1 MTWILV
7 LALPPLALALAYARA
22 PLFLWGGA
30 GYAWWIALGVSVGLP
45 LWLTVLGVFVWTGLL
60 VLVGH
65 VPTRQRLLT
74 APLFRAFAKA
84 LPLMSQ
90 TEREALEAGTVW
102 WEAELF
108 RGNPDWSKLLAT
120 PWPKLT
126 AEEQAFLDNETEEL
140 CRLVD
145 DWACGLTKDMP
156 DAVWRYIKEKGF
168 LGMII
173 PKEYGGKGFSAYA
186 HSQVIT
192 KLSTRSSAPAVT
204 VMVPN
209 SLGPAE
215 LLLHYGTP
223 EQKAHYL
230 PRLARGEEIPA
241 FALTSPWAGSDAA
254 SLPDAGVV
262 CRGQWQ
268 GKDVIGIRVS
278 FNKRY
283 ITLAPVCTVFGLAF
297 QLFDPDN
304 LLGRGQEIGITLALI
319 PANHPGVEIG
329 RRHLPLDAAW
339 MNGPIRGEDVFIP
352 LDFVIGGEAMVGQGW
367 RMLMECLAAGRSIS
381 LPGSNTGMQQL
392 TARTVG
398 AYARVRYQFK
408 TQIGRFEGVE
418 EALAR
423 IGGNTYVCD
432 AARVLTAAAV
442 DQGQKPSV
450 VSAIVKYHVTE
461 RARQTVNDGMDV
473 IGGKG
478 ICLGP
483 QNFLGRAYEQI
494 PVGITVEG
502 ANILTRSLILF
513 GQGAVRCHPYVLE
526 EMRAA
531 HAGDLASFDRAFW
544 AHVVHTLSN
553 GARAIVMGLT
563 GARFV
568 RGPQGVAPQ
577 TRRYYQQLTRFSAA
591 FAFLADVSMGV
602 LGGALKRKERLSAR
616 LGDILAQLY
625 LASAALRRFEADG
638 RPADDLPLLQWA
650 VWDAIYRAQNAFI
663 GVIDNF
669 PLPLARA
676 LARFAVFPLGRPYR
690 LPDDRLGHEVAKT
703 LITPGPARD
712 RLTACVFLP
721 QALEEPVA
729 ALEAALSA
737 TVRCE
742 AIEAKVRVA
751 QAQGRFTPSLEA
763 RASASVD
770 AVWYEAHAAGVI
782 TDEELAQITER
793 NRLRDLVIRVDDFP
807 YDFGLK
813 AAAAQLDDARIAATA
828 AIPPA
833 SRPWPERQC
842 LGEKAN
848 NRSFAALPN

>member
-1 MTWILV
+1 MTWFLLLFLPLLV
-7 LALPPLALALAYARA
+7 VALAYGRA

-30 GYAWWIALGVSVGLP
+30 ILAWWLALCAAGHFPGWVALTGVVILGGIVG
-45 LWLTVLGVFVWTGLL
+45 
-60 VLVGH
+60 LVGH
-65 VPTRQRLLT
+65 RPTRKRWVT
-74 APLFRAFAKA
+74 APIFRAFAKA
-84 LPLMSQ
+84 LPSMSQ
-90 TEREALEAGTVW
+90 TERDALEAGTVW
-102 WEAELF
+102 WEGELF
-108 RGNPDWSKLLAT
+108 RGNPNWQKFLSYA
-120 PWPKLT
+120 WPKLT
-126 AEEQAFLDNETEEL
+126 PEEQSFLNHETETL
-140 CRLVD
+140 CQMVD
-145 DWACGLTKDMP
+145 DWACSQKKDMP
-156 DAVWRYIKEKGF
+156 DEVWQYIKEEGF

-223 EQKAHYL
+223 EQKLYYL

-254 SLPDAGVV
+254 SIPDAGVV
-262 CRGQWQ
+262 CRGEYQ
-268 GKDVIGIRVS
+268 GREVLGIRVS

-297 QLFDPDN
+297 QLYDPDH
-304 LLGRGQEIGITLALI
+304 LLGKGKEIGITLALI

-329 RRHLPLDAAW
+329 RRHLPLDAVW
-339 MNGPIRGEDVFIP
+339 MNGPIRGENVFIP
-352 LDFVIGGEAMVGQGW
+352 LDFVIGGEAMVGKGW

-381 LPGSNTGMQQL
+381 LPGSNTGMQQV
-392 TARTVG
+392 TARAVG

-423 IGGNTYVCD
+423 IGGNTYLCD
-432 AARVLTAAAV
+432 AARVFTAAAV
-442 DQGQKPSV
+442 DQGEKPSV

-473 IGGKG
+473 LGGKG

-502 ANILTRSLILF
+502 ANILTRSLIIF
-513 GQGAVRCHPYVLE
+513 GQGAVRCHPFVLA

-531 HAGDLASFDRAFW
+531 EEGDLDAFDEAFW
-544 AHVVHTLSN
+544 GHIAYTLNN
-553 GARAIVMGLT
+553 GARALVMGLT

-568 RGPQGVAPQ
+568 AVPDHVAPEC
-577 TRRYYQQLTRFSAA
+577 RRYYQQLTRFSAA

-625 LASAALRRFEADG
+625 LASATLKRFEADG
-638 RPADDLPLLQWA
+638 RPQGDAPLMHWA
-650 VWDAIYRAQNAFI
+650 IWDAFYRAQQAFT

-669 PLPLARA
+669 PLALARA
-676 LARFAVFPLGRPYR
+676 LVRLVIFPYGRPFRTPDDHLGHRVAAALIEPGETRNRLTSLVYLPQSLDEPLG
-690 LPDDRLGHEVAKT
+690 
-703 LITPGPARD
+703 
-712 RLTACVFLP
+712 
-721 QALEEPVA
+721 
-729 ALEAALSA
+729 ALEAALVA
-737 TVRCE
+737 TKACE
-742 AIEAKVRVA
+742 PIEAKLREA
-751 QAQGRFTPSLEA
+751 QKKRRFTPTIAVL
-763 RASASVD
+763 ASASVD
-770 AVWYEAHAAGVI
+770 ALWNDALQQGVI
-782 TDEELAQITER
+782 TDAEYQQVVQR
-793 NRLRDLVIRVDDFP
+793 NWLRDLVVRVDDFP
-807 YDFGLK
+807 YDFGVK
-813 AAAAQLDDARIAATA
+813 AAAQAIPDDRIAQSA
-828 AIPPA
+828 AVPPA
-833 SRPWPERQC
+833 MRPWPQERQSPS
-842 LGEKAN
+842 L
-848 NRSFAALPN
+848 FDAA